1 LRSLSGVPDADPN
14 PAVMDD
20 DTSTARWGLGD
31 AILGWVVAQVGGF
44 VAAGIALSVS
54 GEGPDGFEDLSLAWV
69 AVAQAGLWVGL
80 LGAPWLASR
89 LKGHG
94 IVRDFGLRLQGA
106 RDVVVGAVAGAVTQ
120 FVVIPLVYIP
130 IFLLSDI
137 DTDDLERP
145 ARELTDRA
153 TDPVGVV
160 LLVLIVGIGAPI
172 VEEIFYRGLV
182 QRSLIR
188 RIGAWPGIVVTAAIF
203 GAVHFQLF
211 QLPALTLFGLVLG
224 ILAYRTGRLGPSI
237 VAHMVFN
244 MVTVVALV
252 SS

>member
-1 LRSLSGVPDADPN
+1 MPDADRH

-20 DTSTARWGLGD
+20 DTSTVRWGLGD
-31 AILGWVVAQVGGF
+31 ALLGWVVAQVGGF
-44 VAAGIALSVS
+44 LAGGIALSAS
-54 GEGPDGFEDLSLAWV
+54 GEGADGFDDLSLAWV
-69 AVAQAGLWVGL
+69 AVAQAGLWLGL
-80 LGAPWLASR
+80 LGAPWLAAR

-94 IVRDFGLRLQGA
+94 MVRDFGLRLHGA
-106 RDVVVGAVAGAVTQ
+106 RDVLVGGVAGAVTQ
-120 FVVIPLVYIP
+120 FLLIPLVYIP
-130 IFLLSDI
+130 IFLLFDI
-137 DTDDLERP
+137 DTNDLERP

-153 TDPVGVV
+153 TEPVGVV

-172 VEEIFYRGLV
+172 IEELFYRGLV

-188 RIGAWPGIVVTAAIF
+188 RFGPWPGIVVTAVVF
-203 GAVHFQLF
+203 GAVHFQPL

-244 MVTVVALV
+244 MVTVIALV